1 MSYNLVARYY
11 DKLSRLVFGD
21 TLLQDQSYFLDR
33 IPNGSKVLI
42 AGGGT
47 GWILEAITSLHPSL
61 LEITYVDSSMKMTEL
76 AKMRNVGNNQVTF
89 IIAQVETISADH
101 MFDIVITPF
110 FFDNFK
116 EYTIRKIFSA
126 IEKNLDKDGIWLY
139 TDFRNTK
146 GLGQKL
152 LLKIMYAFFRLFCGI
167 EAGRLPDM
175 GRCFGDFGYA
185 AEQQMTFMNGFV
197 ETVVYKRY

>member
-21 TLLQDQSYFLDR
+21 TLLQAQSYFLDR
-33 IPNGSKVLI
+33 IPNGRRILI

-47 GWILEAITSLHPSL
+47 GWILEEIPARQPSV
-61 LEITYVDSSMKMTEL
+61 LEITYVDTSEEMIRL
-76 AKMRNVGNNQVTF
+76 AKKRNQGNNLVKF
-89 IIAQVETISADH
+89 ITGPVENIAADCL
-101 MFDIVITPF
+101 FDVVITPF

-116 EYTIRKIFSA
+116 EDTVRKLFSA
-126 IEKNLDKDGIWLY
+126 IEKNLDKEGIWLY
-139 TDFRNTK
+139 TDFRNTR
-146 GLGQKL
+146 GLRKKL

-175 GRCFGDFGYA
+175 GRCFGDSGYA
-185 AEQQMTFMNGFV
+185 AEQRMTFMDGFV
-197 ETVVYKRY
+197 ETMVYKRY